1 MTRAA
6 LLMTPA
12 LAPLVFDAGERRR
25 LEAAV
30 DVDAERAVDALD
42 DLTPDE
48 GRGLELLITGWGV
61 PPISAA
67 QLERL
72 PALRAVVHWG
82 GGVGFLDPSAA
93 GRIAVSSARAANAIP
108 VAEFTLAMITLAL
121 KDAFWVSRRYG
132 IEQRIVD
139 REAELGHTGAYGATV
154 GIVGAS
160 SIGSLVAERLRGSD
174 LRVLAFDPYL
184 DAARAQTLGIE
195 PVQDLVS
202 LARRSRV
209 LTVHAPEIPQT
220 RGMVSRAVLA
230 ALPDG
235 ATLVNTAR
243 GSLIDQDALVDELRS
258 GRIRAVLDVTEPEVL
273 PAGHPLYE
281 LPNVFLTPHL
291 AGSTGNELRRLG
303 RAAVDE
309 VERYA
314 AGLPF
319 AHPFPL

>member
-12 LAPLVFDAGERRR
+12 LAPLVFDAEAQRR
-25 LEAAV
+25 LQAAV
-30 DVDAERAVDALD
+30 GVDAARAVAALD

-48 GRGLELLITGWGV
+48 RAAIDLLITGWGV
-61 PPISAA
+61 PPIGAA
-67 QLERL
+67 DLDRL

-82 GGVGFLDPSAA
+82 GGVGFLDPSAS
-93 GRIAVSSARAANAIP
+93 GRVAVSSARAANAVP
-108 VAEFTLAMITLAL
+108 VAEFTLAMIALAL

-132 IEQRIVD
+132 LEQREVD
-139 REAELGHTGAYGATV
+139 REAELAHTGAFEATV

-160 SIGSLVAERLRGSD
+160 SVGSLVAEHLAASD

-184 DAARAQTLGIE
+184 DPARARALGVE
-195 PVQDLVS
+195 PVHDLTEI
-202 LARRSRV
+202 ARRSRV
-209 LTVHAPEIPQT
+209 LTVHAPETPQT
-220 RGMVSRAVLA
+220 RGMVSREVLA
-230 ALPDG
+230 AMPDG
-235 ATLVNTAR
+235 ATLINTAR
-243 GSLIDQDALVDELRS
+243 GSLVDQDALVDELRT
-258 GRIRAVLDVTEPEVL
+258 GRIRAILDVTEPEVL
-273 PAGHPLYE
+273 PAGHPLYG

-303 RAAVDE
+303 RAAVAE

-314 AGLPF
+314 AGSPF